1 VPLGPSRLP
10 AVPVEH
16 QLYRMLQMEHY
27 KDRVRQAQQMAEARG
42 LTQGKDFKFWSTQ
55 PVLKLG
61 ELRL

>member
-1 VPLGPSRLP
+1 
-10 AVPVEH
+10 
-16 QLYRMLQMEHY
+16 MEHY